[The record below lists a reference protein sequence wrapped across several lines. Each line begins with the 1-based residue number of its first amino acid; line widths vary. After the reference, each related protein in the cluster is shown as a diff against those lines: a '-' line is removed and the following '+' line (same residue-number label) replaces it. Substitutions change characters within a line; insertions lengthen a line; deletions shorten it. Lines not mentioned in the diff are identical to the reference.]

1 MYTGVATELKV
12 MAGSEMEMV
21 GVTAKSEVMV
31 GSEVEMVVSMESGV
45 DTKVGSDLKLMVDMG
60 GNVSAVVGAK
70 VGMGCEMAS
79 VVADARVE
87 MGLMVAGTDTGD
99 DVAAVVG
106 AQVGTIVETILSAC
120 AAVSKFSALA
130 NVQLGIFGM
139 GMETVEQSEVFMG
152 MGMVLSA
159 CVAASEVSVPA
170 NAQLGNVV
178 PEMDTAVG
186 SETGAVT
193 DVHAG
198 MSPDMV
204 TVAEGASTNM
214 ATLAVSV
221 VGWMEQKT

>member
-21 GVTAKSEVMV
+21 GVTAKSEVTV

-70 VGMGCEMAS
+70 VGMGCAMAS

-106 AQVGTIVETILSAC
+106 AQVGTIVETILSA
-120 AAVSKFSALA
+120 SKFSALA
-130 NVQLGIFGM
+130 NVQLGIVGM

-152 MGMVLSA
+152 METVLS
-159 CVAASEVSVPA
+159 V
-170 NAQLGNVV
+170 
-178 PEMDTAVG
+178 
-186 SETGAVT
+186 
-193 DVHAG
+193 
-198 MSPDMV
+198 
-204 TVAEGASTNM
+204 
-214 ATLAVSV
+214 
-221 VGWMEQKT
+221 